1 MSAPNVIRGP
11 DPESPERARER
22 VETAR
27 LILRPYEERDF
38 DALWALSAHPAT
50 FRFSER
56 GPMSSDE
63 AWSRLL
69 RHVGHWALAGYGVF
83 AVEEKETGRF
93 IGEAGLCDFR
103 RGLGPKFDGVPEMTW
118 SIAAELQGLGL
129 ATEAAEAALLWT
141 EARVPARR
149 TVCLIHEK
157 NLASLRVAEKLGYRP
172 FERGSYKGYA
182 SVLLER
188 ERS

>member
-1 MSAPNVIRGP
+1 MIR
-11 DPESPERARER
+11 SPERAQDR

-27 LILRPYEERDF
+27 LILRPYQVRDF
-38 DALWALSAHPAT
+38 DALWAVSAHPDT

-69 RHVGHWALAGYGVF
+69 RHVGHWSLAGYGVF

-118 SIAAELQGLGL
+118 SIAPELQGLGL

-141 EARVPARR
+141 EARVAARR
-149 TVCLIHEK
+149 SVCLIHEQ
-157 NLASLRVAEKLGYRP
+157 NQPSLRVAEKLGYRL
-172 FERGSYKGYA
+172 FERRTYRGYA
-182 SVLLER
+182 AILLER
-188 ERS
+188 ERG

>member
-1 MSAPNVIRGP
+1 MSAPDTSPEN
-11 DPESPERARER
+11 ESPGRARDR

-38 DALWALSAHPAT
+38 DALRALSSHPDT

-56 GPMSSDE
+56 GPMTGDE

-83 AVEEKETGRF
+83 ALEDKETGRF
-93 IGEAGLCDFR
+93 VGEAGLCDFR
-103 RGLGPKFDGVPEMTW
+103 RGLGPRFDGVPEMTW
-118 SIAAELQGLGL
+118 SITAELQGRGL
-129 ATEAAEAALLWT
+129 APEAAGAALRWT

-149 TVCLIHEK
+149 TVCLIHEE
-157 NLASLRVAEKLGYRP
+157 NLASLRVAEKIGYRP
-172 FERGSYKGYA
+172 FERGSYKGYG

-188 ERS
+188 ERP